1 MTAAAPDV
9 LAWAA
14 DALRDEGLTVQRIDV
29 VGAGTEAVVR
39 RLSSV
44 AEDGRATAHVLKAFR
59 RERRH
64 NTVDSVRSEFEALA
78 AFAATLDRSDS
89 RVRCPRPLALAPD
102 GFAYLMTYVDA
113 PTLDDYLVCA
123 RSGSANVFGQLAS
136 AIVDGL
142 VCFYDALGT
151 CYADFQPRNI
161 CVSASRI
168 FMLDPLIGNPAFLPK
183 REHLRW
189 WPASADVGFWTE
201 QVGAEAVRQCI
212 QEPRLAVARVSLT
225 REVIRRAAEVFG
237 IADPDGF
244 HQEVV
249 AVADFHFRRFRRL
262 LGSRW
267 TIHYLAGRYIA
278 RRCAQ

>member
-78 AFAATLDRSDS
+78 AFAATLDRSGS

-102 GFAYLMTYVDA
+102 GFAYLRRTS
-113 PTLDDYLVCA
+113 TRQRWTTIWCA
-123 RSGSANVFGQLAS
+123 QDQVRRIFGQLAS

-168 FMLDPLIGNPAFLPK
+168 FTLDPLIGNPAFLPK

-237 IADPDGF
+237 MADPDGF

-249 AVADFHFRRFRRL
+249 AVADFHFRRFRRR

-267 TIHYLAGRYIA
+267 TIHYIAGRYIA